1 MFEYQGNNQRPTIT
15 NIFEG
20 NLKFSFPIKMIYE
33 VLWNK
38 STEMGVTRRTRFLW
52 DKVCFHD
59 ELSQINELVKVQI
72 VTKIVT
78 TNRD

>member
-1 MFEYQGNNQRPTIT
+1 M
-15 NIFEG
+15 
-20 NLKFSFPIKMIYE
+20 KFSFPIKMIYE

-38 STEMGVTRRTRFLW
+38 STEMEVTRRTRFLW

-78 TNRD
+78 KLENEFVAGLKIDVN